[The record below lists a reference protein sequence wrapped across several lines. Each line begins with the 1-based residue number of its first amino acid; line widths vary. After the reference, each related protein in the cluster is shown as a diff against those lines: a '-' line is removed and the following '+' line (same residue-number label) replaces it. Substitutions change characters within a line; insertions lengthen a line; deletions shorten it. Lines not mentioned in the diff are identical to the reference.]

1 MVKGISRQ
9 VILVHSPDKKLFEQV
24 KSKCKDTGLSE
35 KYLQAITERMGGSVE
50 DDSTDEAAIEETAN
64 LIADVAKESQ
74 GEASRWAN
82 KQKGNQKK
90 KKQEDE
96 DEDPDEDD
104 DPDTTKGKKKT
115 GASKSESEEL
125 KAIRKELE
133 ELKAERAKG
142 NRAKEIA
149 DAMEKHKI
157 PAKFRD
163 RLAKSIS
170 DEEDVEDA
178 VAAIKQDFITDGLM
192 TEDSEGTKAAS
203 EEQVEEAAN
212 SLLESITAK

>member
-1 MVKGISRQ
+1 MN
-9 VILVHSPDKKLFEQV
+9 KKLFEQV

-35 KYLQAITERMGGSVE
+35 KYLQAITEKMGGSVE

-90 KKQEDE
+90 KKQED
-96 DEDPDEDD
+96 DDDDDPDEDD

-125 KAIRKELE
+125 KALRERLEKLEKE
-133 ELKAERAKG
+133 KAQG
-142 NRAKEIA
+142 DRAKEIA
-149 DAMEKHKI
+149 AAMEKHKI

-163 RLAKSIS
+163 RFAKSIS
-170 DEEDVEDA
+170 DDEDIEEA

-192 TEDSEGTKAAS
+192 PEDSEGAKAAS
-203 EEQVEEAAN
+203 EKQVEEAAN

>member
-1 MVKGISRQ
+1 MN
-9 VILVHSPDKKLFEQV
+9 KKLFEQV

-35 KYLQAITERMGGSVE
+35 KYLQAITEKMGGSVE

-133 ELKAERAKG
+133 ELKAEKAKG

-157 PAKFRD
+157 PAKFRE

-203 EEQVEEAAN
+203 EKQVEEAAN

>member
-1 MVKGISRQ
+1 MN
-9 VILVHSPDKKLFEQV
+9 KKLFEQV

-35 KYLQAITERMGGSVE
+35 KYLQAITEKMGGSVE

-90 KKQEDE
+90 KKQEEEE
-96 DEDPDEDD
+96 DDPEEDD

-125 KAIRKELE
+125 KALRERLEKLEKE
-133 ELKAERAKG
+133 KAQG
-142 NRAKEIA
+142 DRAKEIA
-149 DAMEKHKI
+149 AAMEKHKI

-163 RLAKSIS
+163 RFAKSIS
-170 DEEDVEDA
+170 DDEDVEEA

-192 TEDSEGTKAAS
+192 PEDSEGAKAAS
-203 EEQVEEAAN
+203 EKQVEEAAN

>member
-1 MVKGISRQ
+1 MN
-9 VILVHSPDKKLFEQV
+9 KKLFEQV

-35 KYLQAITERMGGSVE
+35 KYLQAITEKMGGSVE

-90 KKQEDE
+90 KKQD
-96 DEDPDEDD
+96 DDDDDDPDED

-125 KAIRKELE
+125 KALRERLEKLEKE
-133 ELKAERAKG
+133 KAQG
-142 NRAKEIA
+142 DRAKEIA
-149 DAMEKHKI
+149 AAMEKHKI

-163 RLAKSIS
+163 RFAKSIS
-170 DEEDVEDA
+170 DDENIEEA

-192 TEDSEGTKAAS
+192 PEDSEGAKAAS
-203 EEQVEEAAN
+203 EKQVEEAAN
-212 SLLESITAK
+212 NLLESITAK

>member
-1 MVKGISRQ
+1 MN
-9 VILVHSPDKKLFEQV
+9 KKLFEQV

-104 DPDTTKGKKKT
+104 DPDATKGKKKT

-178 VAAIKQDFITDGLM
+178 VAAIKQDFITNGLM
-192 TEDSEGTKAAS
+192 TEDSEGAKAAS
-203 EEQVEEAAN
+203 EKQVEEAAN